1 MIPVLIM
8 MLLAL
13 VSPSIEMSTL
23 DESESIQSTSG
34 RQGSL
39 DVDCSG
45 YTFEDLF
52 EYDFAL
58 FTLDVNDD
66 WATGVMDAKAW
77 VNGSKS
83 AIVRDNLD
91 SLFEGVPGGDD
102 DWISTDE
109 REAVRSIGP
118 KCIADMET
126 RLGIREGLS
135 HRGNVDWNDL
145 EFVEDGI
152 ALDEVNLVPAGHEQE
167 RSCSS
172 PLSGDGC
179 KEVPVTI
186 TDDLEIHLLIAEN
199 QNNNVRFDQLP
210 NQGSSNFTLAMNITN
225 ITDAQLVMT
234 FPVQQGLRVSEMGFF
249 DDGVLN
255 ENLAQPESEFLPD
268 GRLRIVA
275 DVDYPIGSYPMV
287 RNMFVDFTTTAPFTN
302 DDPVWSTLAPAEG
315 TIIPVGTTNGE
326 MLVTEEAGMWVV
338 DQNGWNLQCTFTDE
352 GWDVRMDENA
362 GLYVTANGA
371 SAVGQCAGVDAFGA
385 ETEEHRNYTFAK
397 VMDVSAVLSSDGDVI
412 EFTPTSTGVSSSL
425 TVLANAV
432 QEDRDSQGC
441 NGPCT
446 NTGPEVTAVVDAAG
460 VVMQLSMSGLYPGEV
475 FIEGTAT
482 ANGMLDYNFIFDLGI
497 EKMNKPPTITIDT
510 NLQGQE
516 AEWELDGLKFTL
528 NGNVIDPDGQDVNMM
543 LSICNGQTS
552 NFNRD
557 NLAWEIQVSIANCI
571 QNNVESPYTVVILAT
586 DESGATTSISIDVVN
601 PNTGDSDTIDDSGTA
616 NSDEPDAGI
625 LPAPGLIATL
635 IIGLVAAGWVSS
647 RRD

>member
-23 DESESIQSTSG
+23 EDGDAVQNTSG

-52 EYDFAL
+52 EYNFAL

-66 WATGVMDAKAW
+66 WATGAMDAKAW

-109 REAVRSIGP
+109 REAVRQIGP
-118 KCIADMET
+118 RCIADMET
-126 RLGIREGLS
+126 RLGIREGPS

-167 RSCSS
+167 RDCTAL
-172 PLSGDGC
+172 LSDDGC
-179 KEVPVTI
+179 KEVPVSI
-186 TDDLEIHLLIAEN
+186 TDDLEIHLFLADN

-225 ITDAQLVMT
+225 ITDARLVMT
-234 FPVQQGLRVSEMGFF
+234 FPVQQGLRVAEMGFF

-255 ENLAQPESEFLPD
+255 ENLAAPVSEFLPD

-275 DVDYPIGSYPMV
+275 DVDYPLGSYPMI
-287 RNMFVDFTTTAPFTN
+287 RNLFVDFTTMAPFTN
-302 DDPVWSTLAPAEG
+302 DNPVWSATAPADG

-326 MLVTEEAGMWVV
+326 MLATDAAGMWVI
-338 DQNGWNLQCTFTDE
+338 DESGWSLQCDFADA
-352 GWDVRMDENA
+352 GWGVRMDENA
-362 GLYVTANGA
+362 ALFVTANGD
-371 SAVGQCAGVDAFGA
+371 SAVAQCAGVDAYGA
-385 ETEEHRNYTFAK
+385 ETEEHRNYTFGK
-397 VMDVSAVLSSDGDVI
+397 VMDASAVLSTDGDVI
-412 EFTPTSTGVSSSL
+412 EFSPTSTGLVPSV
-425 TVLANAV
+425 TVTAHAHQMSKTGPDATAVANA
-432 QEDRDSQGC
+432 
-441 NGPCT
+441 N
-446 NTGPEVTAVVDAAG
+446 G
-460 VVMQLSMSGLYPGEV
+460 VVMELSMSGLSPGDV
-475 FIEGTAT
+475 MIMGTAT
-482 ANGMLDYNFIFDLGI
+482 ANGMLDYNFMLDLGI
-497 EKMNKPPTITIDT
+497 EKMNKPPAITINT
-510 NLQGQE
+510 NLQGEE

-528 NGNVIDPDGQDVNMM
+528 NGNVIDPDGQDVTMT

-571 QNNVESPYTVVILAT
+571 QNNVESPYTVTIIAE
-586 DESGATTSISIDVVN
+586 DESLEKTNLTIEVAD
-601 PNTGDSDTIDDSGTA
+601 PNTGGSDASDDSSNSDT
-616 NSDEPDAGI
+616 DAEGGNV

-635 IIGLVAAGWVSS
+635 MIGFLAAGWVSS
-647 RRD
+647 RRT

>member
-13 VSPSIEMSTL
+13 VSPSIEMSAL
-23 DESESIQSTSG
+23 DENEAVNSTSG

-58 FTLDVNDD
+58 FTLDINDD
-66 WATGVMDAKAW
+66 WATGAMDARAW

-83 AIVRDNLD
+83 AVVRDNLD
-91 SLFEGVPGGDD
+91 GLFDGVPGGND

-126 RLGIREGLS
+126 RLGIREGLA

-152 ALDEVNLVPAGHEQE
+152 ALDEVNLVPTGHEQE

-172 PLSGDGC
+172 PLSDAGC
-179 KEVPVTI
+179 KEVPVTV

-210 NQGSSNFTLAMNITN
+210 NQGSSNFTLAMNVTN

-234 FPVQQGLRVSEMGFF
+234 FPVEQGLRVADMGFY

-255 ENLAQPESEFLPD
+255 ENLQAPESEFLPD

-275 DVDYPIGSYPMV
+275 NVDYPIGSYPMI
-287 RNMFVDFTTTAPFTN
+287 RNLFVDFTTMAPFTN
-302 DDPVWSTLAPAEG
+302 DDPIWSATAPADG

-326 MLVTEEAGMWVV
+326 RLATEDAGMWVI
-338 DQNGWNLQCTFTDE
+338 DESGWSLQCDFTDS

-385 ETEEHRNYTFAK
+385 ETAEHRNYTFGM
-397 VMDVSAVLSSDGDVI
+397 VMDATAALSSNGDSI
-412 EFTPTSTGVSSSL
+412 EFTPTSTAIVSSL
-425 TVLANAV
+425 TVMAHAHQTGV
-432 QEDRDSQGC
+432 M
-441 NGPCT
+441 GPDA
-446 NTGPEVTAVVDAAG
+446 TAVADSSG
-460 VVMQLSMSGLYPGEV
+460 VMMELSMSGLAPGDV
-475 FIEGTAT
+475 MIMGTAT
-482 ANGMLDYNFIFDLGI
+482 ANGMLDYHFLLDLGI

-528 NGNVIDPDGQDVNMM
+528 NGNVIDPDGQDVTMT

-571 QNNVESPYTVVILAT
+571 QNNVESPYNVVIVAT
-586 DESGATTSISIDVVN
+586 DASGATATLTIDVVD
-601 PNTGDSDTIDDSGTA
+601 PNAGGSDTTGVGTTDSEESSG
-616 NSDEPDAGI
+616 GI
-625 LPAPGLIATL
+625 LPAPGLFATL
-635 IIGLVAAGWVSS
+635 IVGLVAAGWVSS
-647 RRD
+647 RRN

>member
-1 MIPVLIM
+1 M

-23 DESESIQSTSG
+23 DENETIQSTSG
-34 RQGSL
+34 RQGNL

-58 FTLDVNDD
+58 FTLDINDD

-91 SLFEGVPGGDD
+91 SLFEGVPGGND

-126 RLGIREGLS
+126 RLGIREGPS

-152 ALDEVNLVPAGHEQE
+152 ALDEVNLVPTGHEQE

-179 KEVPVTI
+179 KEVPVTV

-225 ITDAQLVMT
+225 VTDAQLVMT
-234 FPVQQGLRVSEMGFF
+234 FPVQQGLRISDMGFY

-255 ENLAQPESEFLPD
+255 ENLAAPVSEFLPD

-275 DVDYPIGSYPMV
+275 DVDYPLGSYPMV

-326 MLVTEEAGMWVV
+326 MLATEEAGMWIV
-338 DQNGWNLQCTFTDE
+338 DESGWSLQCAFTDA
-352 GWDVRMDENA
+352 GWDIRMDEFA
-362 GLYVTANGA
+362 DLYVTANGA

-432 QEDRDSQGC
+432 QEDRDRDSQGC
-441 NGPCT
+441 DGPCT
-446 NTGPEVTAVVDAAG
+446 NTGPEVTAVVDTAG

-475 FIEGTAT
+475 YIEGTAT

-497 EKMNKPPTITIDT
+497 EKMNKPPAITIDT
-510 NLQGQE
+510 NLQGEE

-528 NGNVIDPDGQDVNMM
+528 NGNVIDPDGQDVSML
-543 LSICNGQTS
+543 LSICDGQTS

-571 QNNVESPYTVVILAT
+571 QNDVESPYTVVIVAT
-586 DESGATTSISIDVVN
+586 DESGATTSLTIDVID
-601 PNTGDSDTIDDSGTA
+601 PNAGGSDTNDDS
-616 NSDEPDAGI
+616 SSPDTNGESGGI
-625 LPAPGLIATL
+625 LPAPGMFATL
-635 IIGLVAAGWVSS
+635 IVGLVAAGWVSS

>member
-23 DESESIQSTSG
+23 EDGDAVQNTSG

-52 EYDFAL
+52 EYNFAL

-109 REAVRSIGP
+109 REAVRQIGP
-118 KCIADMET
+118 RCIADMET
-126 RLGIREGLS
+126 RLGIREGPS

-152 ALDEVNLVPAGHEQE
+152 ALDEANLVPAGHEQE
-167 RSCSS
+167 RDCTAL
-172 PLSGDGC
+172 LSDDGC
-179 KEVPVTI
+179 KEVPVSI
-186 TDDLEIHLLIAEN
+186 TDDLEIHLLLADD

-225 ITDAQLVMT
+225 ITDARLVMT
-234 FPVQQGLRVSEMGFF
+234 FPVQQGLRVAEMGFF

-255 ENLAQPESEFLPD
+255 ENLAAPVSEFLPD

-275 DVDYPIGSYPMV
+275 DVDYPLGSYPMI
-287 RNMFVDFTTTAPFTN
+287 RNLFVDFTTMAPFTN
-302 DDPVWSTLAPAEG
+302 DNPVWSATAPADG

-326 MLVTEEAGMWVV
+326 MLATEAAGMWVI
-338 DQNGWNLQCTFTDE
+338 DESGWSLQCDFADA

-362 GLYVTANGA
+362 ALFVTANGD
-371 SAVGQCAGVDAFGA
+371 SAVAQCAGIDAYGA
-385 ETEEHRNYTFAK
+385 ETEEHRNYTFGK
-397 VMDVSAVLSSDGDVI
+397 VMDASAVLSTDGDVI
-412 EFTPTSTGVSSSL
+412 EFSPTSTGLVPSV
-425 TVLANAV
+425 TVTAHAHQMSKTGPDATAVANA
-432 QEDRDSQGC
+432 
-441 NGPCT
+441 N
-446 NTGPEVTAVVDAAG
+446 G
-460 VVMQLSMSGLYPGEV
+460 VVMELSMSGLSPGDV
-475 FIEGTAT
+475 MIMGTAT
-482 ANGMLDYNFIFDLGI
+482 ANGMLDYNFMLDLGI
-497 EKMNKPPTITIDT
+497 EKMNKPPAITINT
-510 NLQGQE
+510 NLQGEE

-528 NGNVIDPDGQDVNMM
+528 NGNVIDPDGQDVTMT

-571 QNNVESPYTVVILAT
+571 QNNVESPYTVTIIAE
-586 DESGATTSISIDVVN
+586 DESLEKTTLTIEVAD
-601 PNTGDSDTIDDSGTA
+601 PNTGGSDASDDSSNSDT
-616 NSDEPDAGI
+616 DAEGGNI

-635 IIGLVAAGWVSS
+635 MIGFLAAGWVSS
-647 RRD
+647 RRT

>member
-23 DESESIQSTSG
+23 DESEPVQTTSG

-83 AIVRDNLD
+83 AVVRDNLD
-91 SLFEGVPGGDD
+91 GLFEGVPGGDD

-118 KCIADMET
+118 RCIADMET
-126 RLGIREGLS
+126 RLGIREGLA

-152 ALDEVNLVPAGHEQE
+152 ALDEVNLVPTGHEQE

-172 PLSGDGC
+172 PLSDAGC
-179 KEVPVTI
+179 KEVPVTV

-225 ITDAQLVMT
+225 ITDARLIMT
-234 FPVQQGLRVSEMGFF
+234 FPVEQGLRVADTGFY

-255 ENLAQPESEFLPD
+255 EALAAPESEFLPD

-275 DVDYPIGSYPMV
+275 DVDYPLGSYPMV
-287 RNMFVDFTTTAPFTN
+287 RNLFVDFTTMAPFTN
-302 DDPVWSTLAPAEG
+302 EDPVWSTTAPADG

-326 MLVTEEAGMWVV
+326 MLATEDAGTWVTDES
-338 DQNGWNLQCTFTDE
+338 GWSLQCNFLDA

-362 GLYVTANGA
+362 ALYVTANGD

-385 ETEEHRNYTFAK
+385 ETVEHRNYTFGK
-397 VMDVSAVLSSDGDVI
+397 VMDASAAVSSDGDQI
-412 EFTPTSTGVSSSL
+412 EFTVTPTDLVQSL
-425 TVLANAV
+425 TVTAHAH
-432 QEDRDSQGC
+432 QMSAMGSE
-441 NGPCT
+441 T
-446 NTGPEVTAVVDAAG
+446 TAVAQGALTVLS
-460 VVMQLSMSGLYPGEV
+460 LSMSGLSPGEV
-475 FIEGTAT
+475 MIMGSAT
-482 ANGMLDYNFIFDLGI
+482 ANGMLDYNFMLDLGI
-497 EKMNKPPTITIDT
+497 EKANTPPTITIDT

-528 NGNVIDPDGQDVNMM
+528 NGNVIDPDGQDVSMV

-571 QNNVESPYTVVILAT
+571 QNLS
-586 DESGATTSISIDVVN
+586 
-601 PNTGDSDTIDDSGTA
+601 
-616 NSDEPDAGI
+616 
-625 LPAPGLIATL
+625 LIH
-635 IIGLVAAGWVSS
+635 I
-647 RRD
+647 

>member
-13 VSPSIEMSTL
+13 MSPSIEMSTL
-23 DESESIQSTSG
+23 EDGDAVQNTSG

-52 EYDFAL
+52 EYNFAL

-109 REAVRSIGP
+109 REAVRQIGP
-118 KCIADMET
+118 RCIADMET
-126 RLGIREGLS
+126 RLGIREGPS

-167 RSCSS
+167 RDCTAL
-172 PLSGDGC
+172 LSDDGC
-179 KEVPVTI
+179 KEVPVSI
-186 TDDLEIHLLIAEN
+186 TDDLEIHLLLADD

-225 ITDAQLVMT
+225 ITDARLVMT
-234 FPVQQGLRVSEMGFF
+234 FPVQQGLRVAEMGFF

-255 ENLAQPESEFLPD
+255 ENLAAPVSEFLPD

-275 DVDYPIGSYPMV
+275 DVDYPLGSYPMI
-287 RNMFVDFTTTAPFTN
+287 RNLFVDFTTMAPFTN
-302 DDPVWSTLAPAEG
+302 DNPVWSATAPADG

-326 MLVTEEAGMWVV
+326 MLATEAAGMWVI
-338 DQNGWNLQCTFTDE
+338 DESGWSLQCDFADA

-362 GLYVTANGA
+362 ALFVTANGD
-371 SAVGQCAGVDAFGA
+371 SAVAQCAGVDAYGA
-385 ETEEHRNYTFAK
+385 ETEEHRNYTFGK
-397 VMDVSAVLSSDGDVI
+397 VMDASAVLSTDGDVI
-412 EFTPTSTGVSSSL
+412 EFSPTSTGLVPSV
-425 TVLANAV
+425 TVTAHAHQMSKTGPDATAVANANV
-432 QEDRDSQGC
+432 
-441 NGPCT
+441 
-446 NTGPEVTAVVDAAG
+446 
-460 VVMQLSMSGLYPGEV
+460 VVMELSMSGLSPGDV
-475 FIEGTAT
+475 MIMGTAT
-482 ANGMLDYNFIFDLGI
+482 ANGMLDYNFMLDLGI
-497 EKMNKPPTITIDT
+497 EKMNKPPAITINT
-510 NLQGQE
+510 NLQGEE

-528 NGNVIDPDGQDVNMM
+528 NGNVIDPDGQDVTMT

-571 QNNVESPYTVVILAT
+571 QNNVESPYTVTIIAE
-586 DESGATTSISIDVVN
+586 DESLEKTTLTIEVAD
-601 PNTGDSDTIDDSGTA
+601 PNTGGSDASDDSSNSDT
-616 NSDEPDAGI
+616 DAEGGNI

-635 IIGLVAAGWVSS
+635 MIGFLAAGWVSS
-647 RRD
+647 RRT

>member
-23 DESESIQSTSG
+23 EDGDAVQNTSG

-52 EYDFAL
+52 EYNFAL

-109 REAVRSIGP
+109 REAVRQIGP
-118 KCIADMET
+118 RCIADMET
-126 RLGIREGLS
+126 RLGIREGPS

-152 ALDEVNLVPAGHEQE
+152 ALDEANLVPAGHEQE
-167 RSCSS
+167 RDCTAL
-172 PLSGDGC
+172 LSDDGC
-179 KEVPVTI
+179 KEVPVSI
-186 TDDLEIHLLIAEN
+186 TDDLEIHLLLADD

-225 ITDAQLVMT
+225 ITDARLVMT
-234 FPVQQGLRVSEMGFF
+234 FPVQQGLRVAEMGFF

-255 ENLAQPESEFLPD
+255 ENLAAPVSEFLPD

-275 DVDYPIGSYPMV
+275 DVDYPLGSYPMI
-287 RNMFVDFTTTAPFTN
+287 RNLFVDFTTMAPFTN
-302 DDPVWSTLAPAEG
+302 DNPVWSATAPADG

-326 MLVTEEAGMWVV
+326 MLATEAAGMWVI
-338 DQNGWNLQCTFTDE
+338 DESGWSLQCDFADA

-362 GLYVTANGA
+362 ALFVTANGD
-371 SAVGQCAGVDAFGA
+371 SAVAQCAGIDAYGA
-385 ETEEHRNYTFAK
+385 ETEEHRNYTFGK
-397 VMDVSAVLSSDGDVI
+397 VMDASAVLSTDGDVI
-412 EFTPTSTGVSSSL
+412 EFSPTSTGLVPSV
-425 TVLANAV
+425 TVTAHAHQMSKTGPDATAVANA
-432 QEDRDSQGC
+432 
-441 NGPCT
+441 N
-446 NTGPEVTAVVDAAG
+446 G
-460 VVMQLSMSGLYPGEV
+460 VVMELSMSGLSPGEV
-475 FIEGTAT
+475 MIMGTAT
-482 ANGMLDYNFIFDLGI
+482 ANGMLDYNFMLDLGI
-497 EKMNKPPTITIDT
+497 EKMNKPPAITINT
-510 NLQGQE
+510 NLQGEE

-528 NGNVIDPDGQDVNMM
+528 NGNVIDPDGQDVTMT

-571 QNNVESPYTVVILAT
+571 QNNVESPYTVTIIAE
-586 DESGATTSISIDVVN
+586 DESLEKTTLTIEVAD
-601 PNTGDSDTIDDSGTA
+601 PNTGGSDASDDSSNSDT
-616 NSDEPDAGI
+616 DAEGGNI

-635 IIGLVAAGWVSS
+635 MIGFLAAGWVSS
-647 RRD
+647 RRT

>member
-13 VSPSIEMSTL
+13 VSPSIEMSAL
-23 DESESIQSTSG
+23 DENEAVNSTSG

-66 WATGVMDAKAW
+66 WATGVMDARAW

-83 AIVRDNLD
+83 AVVRDNLD
-91 SLFEGVPGGDD
+91 GLFDGVPGGND

-126 RLGIREGLS
+126 RLGIREGLA

-152 ALDEVNLVPAGHEQE
+152 ALDEVNLVPTGHEQE

-172 PLSGDGC
+172 PLSDAGC
-179 KEVPVTI
+179 KEVPVTV

-210 NQGSSNFTLAMNITN
+210 NQGSSNFTLAMNVTN

-234 FPVQQGLRVSEMGFF
+234 FPVEQGLRVAEMGFY

-255 ENLAQPESEFLPD
+255 ENLQTPESEFLPD

-275 DVDYPIGSYPMV
+275 NVDYPIGSYPMI
-287 RNMFVDFTTTAPFTN
+287 RNLFVDFTTMAPFTN
-302 DDPVWSTLAPAEG
+302 DDPIWSTTAPEDG

-326 MLVTEEAGMWVV
+326 MLATEDAGMWVI
-338 DQNGWNLQCTFTDE
+338 DESGWSLQCDFTDS

-385 ETEEHRNYTFAK
+385 ETAEHRNYTFGM
-397 VMDVSAVLSSDGDVI
+397 VMDATAALSSSGDSI
-412 EFTPTSTGVSSSL
+412 EFTPTSTGIVSSL
-425 TVLANAV
+425 TVMAHAHQTGV
-432 QEDRDSQGC
+432 M
-441 NGPCT
+441 GPDA
-446 NTGPEVTAVVDAAG
+446 TAVADSSG
-460 VVMQLSMSGLYPGEV
+460 VMMDLSMSGLAPGDV
-475 FIEGTAT
+475 MIMGTAT
-482 ANGMLDYNFIFDLGI
+482 ANGMLDYHFMLDLGI

-528 NGNVIDPDGQDVNMM
+528 NGNVIDPDGQDVSMT

-571 QNNVESPYTVVILAT
+571 QNNVESPYNVVIVAT
-586 DESGATTSISIDVVN
+586 DASGATATLSIDVAD
-601 PNTGDSDTIDDSGTA
+601 PNVGGSDTTGEGTTDSEESSG
-616 NSDEPDAGI
+616 GI
-625 LPAPGLIATL
+625 LPAPGLFATL
-635 IIGLVAAGWVSS
+635 IVGLVAAGWVSS

>member
-13 VSPSIEMSTL
+13 VSPSIEMSAL
-23 DESESIQSTSG
+23 EESEEVHSTSG

-66 WATGVMDAKAW
+66 WATGVMDARAW

-83 AIVRDNLD
+83 AVVRDNLD
-91 SLFEGVPGGDD
+91 GLFDGVPGGND

-126 RLGIREGLS
+126 RLGIREGLA

-152 ALDEVNLVPAGHEQE
+152 ALDEVNLVPTGHEQE

-172 PLSGDGC
+172 PLSDAGC
-179 KEVPVTI
+179 KEVPVTV

-199 QNNNVRFDQLP
+199 ENNNVRFDQLP
-210 NQGSSNFTLAMNITN
+210 NQGSSNFTLAMNVTN
-225 ITDAQLVMT
+225 ITDARLVMT
-234 FPVQQGLRVSEMGFF
+234 FPVEQGLRVAEMGFY

-255 ENLAQPESEFLPD
+255 ENLATPESEFLPD

-275 DVDYPIGSYPMV
+275 DVDYPLGSYPMI
-287 RNMFVDFTTTAPFTN
+287 RNLFVDFTTMAPFTN
-302 DDPVWSTLAPAEG
+302 EDPIWSTTAPADG

-326 MLVTEEAGMWVV
+326 MLVIEDTSMWVI
-338 DQNGWNLQCTFTDE
+338 DESGWSLQCDFADA
-352 GWDVRMDENA
+352 GWDIRMDENA

-385 ETEEHRNYTFAK
+385 ETAEHRNYTFGM
-397 VMDVSAVLSSDGDVI
+397 VMDASAEVTSEGDQI
-412 EFTPTSTGVSSSL
+412 EFVVAPTDLVQSL
-425 TVLANAV
+425 TVTAHAH
-432 QEDRDSQGC
+432 QMSAMGSE
-441 NGPCT
+441 T
-446 NTGPEVTAVVDAAG
+446 TAVAQGAFTILT
-460 VVMQLSMSGLYPGEV
+460 LSMSGLAPGDV
-475 FIEGTAT
+475 MIMGTAT
-482 ANGMLDYNFIFDLGI
+482 ANGMLDYNFMLDLGI

-516 AEWELDGLKFTL
+516 AEWETDGLKFTL
-528 NGNVIDPDGQDVNMM
+528 NGNVIDPDGQEVTMT

-571 QNNVESPYTVVILAT
+571 QNNIESPYNVVIVAT
-586 DESGATTSISIDVVN
+586 DASGATTSLSIDVID
-601 PNTGDSDTIDDSGTA
+601 PNAGGSDATGGSSSSDSEDASG
-616 NSDEPDAGI
+616 SI
-625 LPAPGLIATL
+625 LPAPGIIATL
-635 IIGLVAAGWVSS
+635 VVGLIAAGWVSS
-647 RRD
+647 RQD

>member
-13 VSPSIEMSTL
+13 MSPSIEMSTL
-23 DESESIQSTSG
+23 EDGDAVQNTSG

-52 EYDFAL
+52 EYNFAL

-109 REAVRSIGP
+109 REAVRQIGP
-118 KCIADMET
+118 RCIADMET
-126 RLGIREGLS
+126 RLGIREGPS

-167 RSCSS
+167 RDCTAL
-172 PLSGDGC
+172 LSDDGC
-179 KEVPVTI
+179 KEVPVSI
-186 TDDLEIHLLIAEN
+186 TDDLEIHLLLADD

-225 ITDAQLVMT
+225 ITDARLVMT
-234 FPVQQGLRVSEMGFF
+234 FPVQQGLRVAEMGFF

-255 ENLAQPESEFLPD
+255 ENLAAPVSEFLPD

-275 DVDYPIGSYPMV
+275 DVDYPLGSYPMI
-287 RNMFVDFTTTAPFTN
+287 RNLFVDFTTMAPFTN
-302 DDPVWSTLAPAEG
+302 DNPVWSATAPADG

-326 MLVTEEAGMWVV
+326 MLATEAAGMWVI
-338 DQNGWNLQCTFTDE
+338 DESGWSLQCDFADA

-362 GLYVTANGA
+362 ALFVTANGD
-371 SAVGQCAGVDAFGA
+371 SAVAQCAGVDAYGA
-385 ETEEHRNYTFAK
+385 ETEEHRNYTFGK
-397 VMDVSAVLSSDGDVI
+397 VMDASAVLSTDGDVI
-412 EFTPTSTGVSSSL
+412 EFSPTSTGLVPSV
-425 TVLANAV
+425 TVTAHAHQMSKTGPDATAVANA
-432 QEDRDSQGC
+432 
-441 NGPCT
+441 N
-446 NTGPEVTAVVDAAG
+446 G
-460 VVMQLSMSGLYPGEV
+460 VVMELSMSGLSPGDV
-475 FIEGTAT
+475 MIMGTAT
-482 ANGMLDYNFIFDLGI
+482 ANGMLDYNFMLDLGI
-497 EKMNKPPTITIDT
+497 EKMNKPPAITINT
-510 NLQGQE
+510 NLQGEE

-528 NGNVIDPDGQDVNMM
+528 NGNVIDPDGQDVTMT

-571 QNNVESPYTVVILAT
+571 QNNVESPYTVTIIAE
-586 DESGATTSISIDVVN
+586 DESLEKTTLTIEVAD
-601 PNTGDSDTIDDSGTA
+601 PNTGGSDASDDSSNSDT
-616 NSDEPDAGI
+616 DAEGGNI

-635 IIGLVAAGWVSS
+635 MIGFLAAGWVSS
-647 RRD
+647 RRT

>member
-1 MIPVLIM
+1 M

-13 VSPSIEMSTL
+13 VSPSIEMSAL
-23 DESESIQSTSG
+23 EESEEVNSTSG

-66 WATGVMDAKAW
+66 WATGVMDARAW

-83 AIVRDNLD
+83 AVVRDNLD
-91 SLFEGVPGGDD
+91 GLFDGVPGGND

-126 RLGIREGLS
+126 RLGIREGLA
-135 HRGNVDWNDL
+135 HRGSVDWNDL

-152 ALDEVNLVPAGHEQE
+152 ALDEVNLVPTGHEQE

-172 PLSGDGC
+172 PLSDAGC
-179 KEVPVTI
+179 KEVPVTV
-186 TDDLEIHLLIAEN
+186 TDDLEIHLLIEEN
-199 QNNNVRFDQLP
+199 ENNNVRFDQLP
-210 NQGSSNFTLAMNITN
+210 NQGSSNFTLAMNVTN
-225 ITDAQLVMT
+225 ITDARLVMT
-234 FPVQQGLRVSEMGFF
+234 FPVEQGLRVAEMGFY

-255 ENLAQPESEFLPD
+255 ENLAAPVSEFLPD

-275 DVDYPIGSYPMV
+275 DVDYPLGSYPMI
-287 RNMFVDFTTTAPFTN
+287 RNLFVDFTTMAPFTN
-302 DDPVWSTLAPAEG
+302 EDPVWSTTAPTDG

-326 MLVTEEAGMWVV
+326 MLAIEDTSMWVI
-338 DQNGWNLQCTFTDE
+338 DESGWSLQCDFADA
-352 GWDVRMDENA
+352 GWDTRMDENS
-362 GLYVTANGA
+362 GLYVTANGP
-371 SAVGQCAGVDAFGA
+371 SAIGQCAGVDAFGA
-385 ETEEHRNYTFAK
+385 ETVEHRNYTFGM
-397 VMDVSAVLSSDGDVI
+397 VMDASAVVSSDGDQI
-412 EFTPTSTGVSSSL
+412 EFTVAPTDLVQSL
-425 TVLANAV
+425 TVTAHAHQMTAMGSEATV
-432 QEDRDSQGC
+432 VAQGAF
-441 NGPCT
+441 T
-446 NTGPEVTAVVDAAG
+446 TLT
-460 VVMQLSMSGLYPGEV
+460 LSMSGLAPGDV
-475 FIEGTAT
+475 MIMGTAT
-482 ANGMLDYNFIFDLGI
+482 ANGMLDYNFMLDLGI

-516 AEWELDGLKFTL
+516 AEWEIDGLKFTL
-528 NGNVIDPDGQDVNMM
+528 NGNVIDPDGQEVSMT

-571 QNNVESPYTVVILAT
+571 QNNVESPYNVVLVAT
-586 DESGATTSISIDVVN
+586 DASGATTSLSIDVID
-601 PNTGDSDTIDDSGTA
+601 PNAGGSDTTGGTSTSDS
-616 NSDEPDAGI
+616 EDASGSI
-625 LPAPGLIATL
+625 LPAPGIIATL
-635 IIGLVAAGWVSS
+635 VVGLIAAGWVSS
-647 RRD
+647 RRN

>member
-23 DESESIQSTSG
+23 EDGDAVQNTSG

-52 EYDFAL
+52 EYNFAL

-109 REAVRSIGP
+109 REAVRQIGP
-118 KCIADMET
+118 RCIADMET
-126 RLGIREGLS
+126 RLGIREGPS

-152 ALDEVNLVPAGHEQE
+152 ALDEANLVPAGHEQE
-167 RSCSS
+167 RDCTAL
-172 PLSGDGC
+172 LSDDGC
-179 KEVPVTI
+179 KEVPVSI
-186 TDDLEIHLLIAEN
+186 TDDLEIHLLLADD

-225 ITDAQLVMT
+225 ITDARLVMT
-234 FPVQQGLRVSEMGFF
+234 FPVQQGLRVAEMGFF

-255 ENLAQPESEFLPD
+255 ENLAAPVSEFLPD

-275 DVDYPIGSYPMV
+275 DVDYPLGSYPMI
-287 RNMFVDFTTTAPFTN
+287 RNLFVDFTTMAPFTN
-302 DDPVWSTLAPAEG
+302 DNPVWSATAPADG

-326 MLVTEEAGMWVV
+326 MLATEAAGMWVI
-338 DQNGWNLQCTFTDE
+338 DESGWSLQCDFADA

-362 GLYVTANGA
+362 ALFVTANGD
-371 SAVGQCAGVDAFGA
+371 SAVAQCAGVDAYGA
-385 ETEEHRNYTFAK
+385 ETEEHRNYTFGK
-397 VMDVSAVLSSDGDVI
+397 VMDASAVLSTDGDVI
-412 EFTPTSTGVSSSL
+412 EFSPTSTGLVPSV
-425 TVLANAV
+425 TVTAHAHQMSKTGPDATAVANA
-432 QEDRDSQGC
+432 
-441 NGPCT
+441 N
-446 NTGPEVTAVVDAAG
+446 G
-460 VVMQLSMSGLYPGEV
+460 VVMELSMSGLSPGDV
-475 FIEGTAT
+475 MIMGTAT
-482 ANGMLDYNFIFDLGI
+482 ANGMLDYNFMLDLGI
-497 EKMNKPPTITIDT
+497 EKMNKPPAITINT
-510 NLQGQE
+510 NLQGEE

-528 NGNVIDPDGQDVNMM
+528 NGNVIDPDGQDVTMT

-571 QNNVESPYTVVILAT
+571 QNNVESPYTVTIIAE
-586 DESGATTSISIDVVN
+586 DESLEKTALTIEVAD
-601 PNTGDSDTIDDSGTA
+601 PNTGGSDASDDSSNSDT
-616 NSDEPDAGI
+616 DAEGGNI

-635 IIGLVAAGWVSS
+635 MIGFLAAGWVSS
-647 RRD
+647 RRT

>member
-23 DESESIQSTSG
+23 DESEAVDSTSG

-58 FTLDVNDD
+58 FTLDINDD
-66 WATGVMDAKAW
+66 WATGVMDANAW

-83 AIVRDNLD
+83 AVVRDNLD
-91 SLFEGVPGGDD
+91 GLFEGVPGGDD

-118 KCIADMET
+118 RCIADMET
-126 RLGIREGLS
+126 RLGIREGLA

-152 ALDEVNLVPAGHEQE
+152 ALDEVNLVPSGHEQE

-172 PLSGDGC
+172 PLSDAGC
-179 KEVPVTI
+179 KEVPVTV

-199 QNNNVRFDQLP
+199 ENNNVRFDQLP

-225 ITDAQLVMT
+225 ITDARLVMT
-234 FPVQQGLRVSEMGFF
+234 FPVEQGLRVAEMGFY

-255 ENLAQPESEFLPD
+255 DALAAPESEFLPD
-268 GRLRIVA
+268 GRLRIIA
-275 DVDYPIGSYPMV
+275 DVDYPLGSYPMV
-287 RNMFVDFTTTAPFTN
+287 RNLFVDFTTMAPFTN
-302 DDPVWSTLAPAEG
+302 DDPVWTALAPAEG

-326 MLVTEEAGMWVV
+326 MLATEDTGTWVTDES
-338 DQNGWNLQCTFTDE
+338 GWSLQCEFTDA

-362 GLYVTANGA
+362 ALYVTANGA
-371 SAVGQCAGVDAFGA
+371 SATGQCAGVDAFGA
-385 ETEEHRNYTFAK
+385 ETVEHRNYTFGM
-397 VMDVSAVLSSDGDVI
+397 VMDASASVPSDGDQI
-412 EFTPTSTGVSSSL
+412 EFTVTPTDLVQSL
-425 TVLANAV
+425 TVTAHAH
-432 QEDRDSQGC
+432 QMTTMGSE
-441 NGPCT
+441 T
-446 NTGPEVTAVVDAAG
+446 TAVAQGALTVLS
-460 VVMQLSMSGLYPGEV
+460 LSMSGLAPGEV
-475 FIEGTAT
+475 MIMGTAT
-482 ANGMLDYNFIFDLGI
+482 ANGMLDYNFMLDLGI
-497 EKMNKPPTITIDT
+497 EKANTPPSITIDT

-516 AEWELDGLKFTL
+516 AEWEIDGLKFTL
-528 NGNVIDPDGQDVNMM
+528 NGNVIDPDGQDVSMA

-571 QNNVESPYTVVILAT
+571 QNNVESPYNVVIVAT
-586 DESGATTSISIDVVN
+586 DESGATTSLSIDVVD
-601 PNTGDSDTIDDSGTA
+601 PNAGGSDSSGDSSTTESEEEGG
-616 NSDEPDAGI
+616 NI
-625 LPAPGLIATL
+625 LPATGLFATM
-635 IIGLVAAGWVSS
+635 IVGLVAAGWVSS
-647 RRD
+647 RRN

>member
-23 DESESIQSTSG
+23 EDGDAVQNTSG

-52 EYDFAL
+52 EYNFAL

-109 REAVRSIGP
+109 REAVRQIGP
-118 KCIADMET
+118 RCIADMET
-126 RLGIREGLS
+126 RLGIREGPS

-167 RSCSS
+167 RDCTAL
-172 PLSGDGC
+172 LSDDGC
-179 KEVPVTI
+179 KEVPVSI
-186 TDDLEIHLLIAEN
+186 TDDLEIHLLLADD

-225 ITDAQLVMT
+225 ITDARLVMT
-234 FPVQQGLRVSEMGFF
+234 FPVQQGLRVAEMGFF

-255 ENLAQPESEFLPD
+255 ENLAAPVSEFLPD

-275 DVDYPIGSYPMV
+275 DVDYPLGSYPMI
-287 RNMFVDFTTTAPFTN
+287 RNLFVDFTTMAPFTN
-302 DDPVWSTLAPAEG
+302 DNPVWSATAPADG

-326 MLVTEEAGMWVV
+326 MLATEAAGMWVI
-338 DQNGWNLQCTFTDE
+338 DESGWSLQCDFADA

-362 GLYVTANGA
+362 ALFVTANGD
-371 SAVGQCAGVDAFGA
+371 SAVAQCAGIDAYGA
-385 ETEEHRNYTFAK
+385 ETEEHRNYTFGK
-397 VMDVSAVLSSDGDVI
+397 VMDASAVLSTDGDVI
-412 EFTPTSTGVSSSL
+412 EFSPTSTGLVPSV
-425 TVLANAV
+425 TVTAHAHQMSKTGPDATAVANA
-432 QEDRDSQGC
+432 
-441 NGPCT
+441 N
-446 NTGPEVTAVVDAAG
+446 G
-460 VVMQLSMSGLYPGEV
+460 VVMELSMSGLSPGDV
-475 FIEGTAT
+475 MIMGTAT
-482 ANGMLDYNFIFDLGI
+482 ANGMLDYNFMLDLGI
-497 EKMNKPPTITIDT
+497 EKMNKPPAITINT
-510 NLQGQE
+510 NLQGEE

-528 NGNVIDPDGQDVNMM
+528 NGNVIDPDGQDVTMT

-571 QNNVESPYTVVILAT
+571 QNNVESPYTVTIIAE
-586 DESGATTSISIDVVN
+586 DESLEKTTLTIEVAD
-601 PNTGDSDTIDDSGTA
+601 PNTGGSDASDDSSNSDT
-616 NSDEPDAGI
+616 DAEGGNI

-635 IIGLVAAGWVSS
+635 MIGFLAAGWVSS
-647 RRD
+647 RRT

>member
-23 DESESIQSTSG
+23 DESEPVQTTSG

-83 AIVRDNLD
+83 AVVRDNLD
-91 SLFEGVPGGDD
+91 GLFEGVPGGDD

-118 KCIADMET
+118 RCIADMET
-126 RLGIREGLS
+126 RLGIREGLA

-152 ALDEVNLVPAGHEQE
+152 ALDEVNLVPTGHEQE

-172 PLSGDGC
+172 PLSDAGC
-179 KEVPVTI
+179 KEVPVTV

-225 ITDAQLVMT
+225 ITDARLIMT
-234 FPVQQGLRVSEMGFF
+234 FPVEQGLRVADTGFY

-255 ENLAQPESEFLPD
+255 EALAAPESEFLPD

-275 DVDYPIGSYPMV
+275 DVDYPLGSYPMV
-287 RNMFVDFTTTAPFTN
+287 RNLFVDFTTMAPFTN
-302 DDPVWSTLAPAEG
+302 EDPVWSTTAPAEG

-326 MLVTEEAGMWVV
+326 MLATEDAGTWVTDES
-338 DQNGWNLQCTFTDE
+338 GWSLQCNFLDA

-362 GLYVTANGA
+362 ALYVTANGD

-385 ETEEHRNYTFAK
+385 ETVEHRNYTFGK
-397 VMDVSAVLSSDGDVI
+397 VMDASAAVSSDGDQI
-412 EFTPTSTGVSSSL
+412 EFTVTPTDLVQSL
-425 TVLANAV
+425 TVTAHAH
-432 QEDRDSQGC
+432 QMSAMGSE
-441 NGPCT
+441 T
-446 NTGPEVTAVVDAAG
+446 TAVAQGALTVLS
-460 VVMQLSMSGLYPGEV
+460 LSMSGLAPGEV
-475 FIEGTAT
+475 MIMGSAT
-482 ANGMLDYNFIFDLGI
+482 ANGMLDYNFMLDLGI
-497 EKMNKPPTITIDT
+497 EKANTPPTITIDT

-528 NGNVIDPDGQDVNMM
+528 NGNVIDPDGQDVSMV

-571 QNNVESPYTVVILAT
+571 QNNVESPYNVVIMAT
-586 DESGATTSISIDVVN
+586 DESGASTTLSIDVVD
-601 PNTGDSDTIDDSGTA
+601 PNAGGTDSGGDSTTIES
-616 NSDEPDAGI
+616 EEEAGNI
-625 LPAPGLIATL
+625 LPAPGLLATMM
-635 IIGLVAAGWVSS
+635 IGLVAAGWVSS